1 MRTLKFCCYFLLFS
15 LFVRSVTTHPTSEIT
30 NLDKY
35 ERFDLHYLQSRCGN
49 IYIKY
54 FVPIVWQSHFDTTNY
69 ILYSQYHLATYDP
82 FNRSH
87 FVKEVL
93 PSKGIL
99 YSTFIFDESNISN
112 SKNEAQY
119 FFESSGKTWSNILV
133 NQKKSFNINGNHCIK
148 YDIENDSTI
157 AQYYYFK
164 RRKYSVLFSFWSN
177 DKPLFKQKISMMDSM
192 TNSIMINSL

>member
-15 LFVRSVTTHPTSEIT
+15 LFVRFVSIHPTSEIT
-30 NLDKY
+30 FPDKHV
-35 ERFDLHYLQSRCGN
+35 RADLHYLLSRCGN
-49 IYIKY
+49 IDIKY
-54 FVPIVWQSHFDTTNY
+54 FAPSGWKGYLDTTNY

-82 FNRSH
+82 FSKYH
-87 FVKEVL
+87 FVEDML

-99 YSTFIFDESNISN
+99 CSTFIFDESNISN
-112 SKNEAQY
+112 SKKAAQY
-119 FFESSGKTWSNILV
+119 FFESSGKIWSNILV
-133 NQKKSFNINGNHCIK
+133 NQKKTFNINGNHCIK